1 MDFLLPDDYIEMMI
15 PFREDGRRKVC
26 QAIKERLIAGG
37 IEPETAERYTE
48 MPYEDSKHELK
59 EAMIKQ
65 QERFAAYE
73 NWMWR
78 GDAYEEGFIKGF
90 KESVEERI
98 LEKRKKLIADGVS
111 PEEAERQ
118 IPMPDLDDP
127 QLQKALTAIAWEDFE
142 KRHPRPL

>member
-1 MDFLLPDDYIEMMI
+1 MFFLTSDDYIEMMI

-48 MPYEDSKHELK
+48 LPYEDSEHELK

-65 QERFAAYE
+65 QERLAAYE
-73 NWMWR
+73 IWMWR
-78 GDAYEEGFIKGF
+78 GDAYEEGFIEDYKNY
-90 KESVEERI
+90 VERHI

-118 IPMPDLDDP
+118 IPMPDLDDSR
-127 QLQKALTAIAWEDFE
+127 LQKALTAIAWEDFE
-142 KRHPRPL
+142 KKHPRPL